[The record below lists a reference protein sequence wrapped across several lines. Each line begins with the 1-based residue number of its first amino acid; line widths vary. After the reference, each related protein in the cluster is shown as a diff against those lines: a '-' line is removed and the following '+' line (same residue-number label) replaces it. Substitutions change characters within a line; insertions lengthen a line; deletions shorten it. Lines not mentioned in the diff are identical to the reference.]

1 MFFAYKFNSL
11 KEKGR
16 KKYASRKLFA
26 LEESSQQAFWKTRSP
41 SNCATVTAV
50 RFG

>member
-16 KKYASRKLFA
+16 KKYASRKLFVH
-26 LEESSQQAFWKTRSP
+26 EESSQQAIWKTRSP
-41 SNCATVTAV
+41 SSRVTVTTV
-50 RFG
+50 RLG

>member
-26 LEESSQQAFWKTRSP
+26 HEKSSRQAFLKTRSP
-41 SNCATVTAV
+41 SSRTTVTAV